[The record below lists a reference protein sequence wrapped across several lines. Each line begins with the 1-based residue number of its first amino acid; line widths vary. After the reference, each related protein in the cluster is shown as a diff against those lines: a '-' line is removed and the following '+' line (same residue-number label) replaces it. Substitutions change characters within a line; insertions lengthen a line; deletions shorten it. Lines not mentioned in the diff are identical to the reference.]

1 MEIGK
6 QIKKYR
12 TENKFSQEELSE
24 KIFVSRQTI
33 SNWENN
39 KNYPDVKSLLLL
51 SSLFN
56 VSLDTLIKGDL
67 EEMKEQIKKED
78 IDQFKRDSN
87 IFAALFILTMTSVVP
102 LMKFMGKKYGFIIW
116 GIIFIASMYYAIKV
130 EKHKK
135 NNNIQTYREI
145 VTFMDGKNLD
155 EVQKHQEYGKRPYQK
170 CALVIGF
177 ALLTLVITIVM
188 AYILL

>member
-1 MEIGK
+1 MDIGK

-12 TENKFSQEELSE
+12 TEMKFSQEELSE

-56 VSLDTLIKGDL
+56 VSLDILIKGDL

-78 IDQFKRDSN
+78 IDKFKRDGN
-87 IFAALFILTMTSVVP
+87 IFTILFILTMVSVVP
-102 LMKFMGKKYGFIIW
+102 LIKFMEKYGFIIW
-116 GIIFIASMYYAIKV
+116 SIIAIAAMYYSIKV
-130 EKHKK
+130 DKYKK

-145 VTFMDGKNLD
+145 AAFLDGKNLD

-170 CALVIGF
+170 CAIVIGF
-177 ALLTLVITIVM
+177 SLLTIVIAIIMV
-188 AYILL
+188 YILF

>member
-12 TENKFSQEELSE
+12 TEMKFSQEELSE

-56 VSLDTLIKGDL
+56 VSLDILIKGDL

-78 IDQFKRDSN
+78 IDKFKRDGK
-87 IFAALFILTMTSVVP
+87 IFEILFVLTIISVFP
-102 LMKFMGKKYGFIIW
+102 LMKFMGKKYGVVIW
-116 GIIFIASMYYAIKV
+116 SIIFIAAMYYSIKV

-135 NNNIQTYREI
+135 NNNVQTYRE
-145 VTFMDGKNLD
+145 VVAFLDGKNLD

-170 CALVIGF
+170 CAIVIGF
-177 ALLTLVITIVM
+177 GLLTIVITIIM
-188 AYILL
+188 DYILL